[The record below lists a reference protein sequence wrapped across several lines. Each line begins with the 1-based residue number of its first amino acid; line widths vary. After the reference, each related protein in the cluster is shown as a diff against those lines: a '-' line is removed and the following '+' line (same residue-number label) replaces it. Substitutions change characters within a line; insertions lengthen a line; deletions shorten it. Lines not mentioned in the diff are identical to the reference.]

1 MRYLLTI
8 FLICGAM
15 VASAQSYLP
24 EYVQHRNTVNYSDH
38 YITFFVRPLKE
49 DIIPDPQRRYY
60 WYSANDVRSTQGG
73 FSGKLLNGPY
83 SDFYKN
89 KQLKEQGNF
98 IAGLKTG
105 NWRSWMDNGV
115 LKEDSRWRKGLQ
127 SGPSLKYDNSGRLTS
142 RARYSNGR
150 LHGKNILHEGAD
162 STRVVHYK
170 RGEEYTPKPV
180 VPGFIRKVFKGKDK
194 RGEKP

>member
-1 MRYLLTI
+1 MRYLVTI
-8 FLICGAM
+8 CLIGQALM
-15 VASAQSYLP
+15 ASAQSYP
-24 EYVQHRNTVNYSDH
+24 AEYIQHRNTVNYPDH

-49 DIIPDPQRRYY
+49 ETIPDPQKRYY

-98 IAGLKTG
+98 TAGLKTG
-105 NWRSWMDNGV
+105 NWRSWSDNGI

-127 SGPSLKYDNSGRLTS
+127 SGPFLKYDNSGRLS
-142 RARYSNGR
+142 SKAKYRNGQ
-150 LHGKNILHEGAD
+150 LHGKNILYEGAD
-162 STRVVHYK
+162 STKVVYYK
-170 RGEEYTPKPV
+170 NGKVYTPKPLL
-180 VPGFIRKVFKGKDK
+180 PAFIRKLFKKKDQ
-194 RGEKP
+194 GAEKP